1 MIALLQRVSYA
12 EVTVK
17 NQIIGEIDQ
26 GLLIFIGVFNH
37 DTEKDVQFL
46 VDKISGFR
54 IFNDENDKMNL
65 SVQDTKGSVL
75 VVSQFT
81 LCADW
86 KKGRRPSFIHAAT
99 PEKGE
104 QLYNEFI
111 YHLSQKGLHVES
123 GSFGAMM
130 DVKLTNDG
138 PATFVL
144 DTNNIH

>member
-86 KKGRRPSFIHAAT
+86 KKGRRPSFIRAAT

-111 YHLSQKGLHVES
+111 YRLSQKGIHVES

>member
-111 YHLSQKGLHVES
+111 YHLSQKGIHVES

>member
-86 KKGRRPSFIHAAT
+86 KKGRRPSFIRAAT

-111 YHLSQKGLHVES
+111 YQLSQKGIHVES

>member
-17 NQIIGEIDQ
+17 NQITGEIDQ

-65 SVQDTKGSVL
+65 SVQDVKGSVL

-86 KKGRRPSFIHAAT
+86 KKGRRPSFIRAAI

-111 YHLSQKGLHVES
+111 NRLSQKGIHVES

>member
-17 NQIIGEIDQ
+17 NQITGEIDQ

-65 SVQDTKGSVL
+65 SVQDVKGSVL

-86 KKGRRPSFIHAAT
+86 KKGRRPSFIRAAI

-111 YHLSQKGLHVES
+111 NRLSQKGIHVES

-138 PATFVL
+138 PVTFVL

>member
-86 KKGRRPSFIHAAT
+86 KKGRRPSFIRAAT

-111 YHLSQKGLHVES
+111 NHLSQKGIHVES

>member
-17 NQIIGEIDQ
+17 NQITGEIDQ

-65 SVQDTKGSVL
+65 SVQDVKGSVL

-86 KKGRRPSFIHAAT
+86 KKGRRPSFIRAAT

-111 YHLSQKGLHVES
+111 NHLSQKGIHVES

>member
-1 MIALLQRVSYA
+1 MIALLQRVSNA
-12 EVTVK
+12 EVTIK
-17 NQIIGEIDQ
+17 NQTTGKISH
-26 GLLIFIGVFNH
+26 GLLIFLGVFHN

-46 VDKISGFR
+46 TDKISGFR
-54 IFNDENDKMNL
+54 IFNDKSGKMNL
-65 SVQDTKGSVL
+65 SIQDVNGSAL

-86 KKGRRPSFIHAAT
+86 KKGRRPSFTHAAI

-104 QLYNEFI
+104 QLYNKFTNQLAQNGI
-111 YHLSQKGLHVES
+111 HVET
-123 GSFGAMM
+123 GIFGAMM

-138 PATFVL
+138 PVTFML

>member
-1 MIALLQRVSYA
+1 MIALLQRVTYA

-17 NQIIGEIDQ
+17 NQITGEIDQ

-37 DTEKDVQFL
+37 DSEKDVQFL
-46 VDKISGFR
+46 VDKILGFR

-65 SVQDTKGSVL
+65 SVQDVKGSVL

-86 KKGRRPSFIHAAT
+86 KKGRRPSFIRAAI

-111 YHLSQKGLHVES
+111 NRLSQKGIHVES

-130 DVKLTNDG
+130 AVKLTNDG
-138 PATFVL
+138 PVTFVL

>member
-86 KKGRRPSFIHAAT
+86 KKGRRPSFIRAAT

-111 YHLSQKGLHVES
+111 YHLSQKGIHVES

>member
-1 MIALLQRVSYA
+1 MIALLQRVTYA

-17 NQIIGEIDQ
+17 NQITGKIDQ

-37 DTEKDVQFL
+37 DSEKDVQFL
-46 VDKISGFR
+46 VDKILGFR

-65 SVQDTKGSVL
+65 SVQDVKGSVL

-86 KKGRRPSFIHAAT
+86 KKGRRPSFIRAAIR
-99 PEKGE
+99 EKGE
-104 QLYNEFI
+104 KLYNEFI
-111 YHLSQKGLHVES
+111 NRLSQKGIHVES

-130 DVKLTNDG
+130 AVKLTNDG
-138 PATFVL
+138 PVTFVL

>member
-75 VVSQFT
+75 VGSQFT

-86 KKGRRPSFIHAAT
+86 KKGRRPSFIRAAT

-111 YHLSQKGLHVES
+111 NHLSQKGIHVES

-138 PATFVL
+138 PVTFVL